1 MKNVI
6 KLLAKAS
13 EGRMAAQVFASF
25 ARVSATALGCGMREA
40 EYLEEAKRLTAKD
53 LTLFADALAHLVE
66 AMEAEPYTDLLG
78 TIYMEL
84 LGKHASFG
92 GEFHTPAEICE
103 LVSSM
108 VMDEQIP
115 MDHHGLIHIAEPAC
129 GAGAQILALGK
140 RMADRKSI
148 LRVQAID
155 ISAVACDLCFI
166 NTTLWGIPTVVI
178 HGNALSCEQWSAWAN
193 FPMIQVAPITSKRMM
208 TMTATYPPKPTA
220 SAQLSLL

>member
-6 KLLAKAS
+6 KLLSEAS

-53 LTLFADALAHLVE
+53 LTLFAQALGHLVE
-66 AMEAEPYTDLLG
+66 SMEAEPYTDLLG

-84 LGKHASFG
+84 LGKHASRG

-103 LVSSM
+103 VMTSLVTH
-108 VMDEQIP
+108 EPIP
-115 MDHHGLIHIAEPAC
+115 MDHHGLIHVAEPAC

-140 RMADRKSI
+140 RMIDRKNI

-208 TMTATYPPKPTA
+208 TITKAHPPKPTA
-220 SAQLSLL
+220 SAQMTLL